1 MSFALASTFRSGAGS
16 APDLTP
22 GPAQE
27 TGRGPAPGTILMVD
41 DDANDIFFLR
51 RAFLKA
57 GLSYPLLDLP
67 DGEKAIEYFSGSNQY
82 GDRIKF
88 PLPVL
93 LLLDLKMPKVTGY
106 DVLEWL
112 RKREELAQFK
122 IVVLSSS
129 GLESDIARAK
139 QLGADD
145 YRIKPGDIDE
155 TISLV
160 KDITARWLDRPAP
173 AAPPGGTS
181 RQAPASP
188 GTPKHEIC

>member
-1 MSFALASTFRSGAGS
+1 
-16 APDLTP
+16 
-22 GPAQE
+22 
-27 TGRGPAPGTILMVD
+27 MVD

-57 GLSYPLLDLP
+57 GLSYRLLDLP

-82 GDRIKF
+82 ADRVKF
-88 PLPVL
+88 PLPAL

-112 RKREELAQFK
+112 REREELAQFK

-160 KDITARWLDRPAP
+160 KEVTARWLDCP
-173 AAPPGGTS
+173 AASAPLGHLPLSAPQS
-181 RQAPASP
+181 RNAAA
-188 GTPKHEIC
+188 

>member
-1 MSFALASTFRSGAGS
+1 MFRSGAGS
-16 APDLTP
+16 APDLTSC
-22 GPAQE
+22 PAQE
-27 TGRGPAPGTILMVD
+27 TGKEAAPGTILMVD
-41 DDANDIFFLR
+41 DDANDIFFFR

-112 RKREELAQFK
+112 REREELAQFK

-129 GLESDIARAK
+129 GLESDITRAK

-145 YRIKPGDIDE
+145 YRINPGDIDE

-160 KDITARWLDRPAP
+160 KDVTARWLDCP
-173 AAPPGGTS
+173 AAAAPLGGIS
-181 RQAPASP
+181 HQAPPSP
-188 GTPKHEIC
+188 ETRQHENS